1 MAVTTSKC
9 VFQTFFQCSLVFFEY
24 QQLYHR
30 GGSRIFFRRG
40 RTRLLLYFNTN
51 KPHSL
56 FFLQNTVVLENRRS
70 FQGGVRTPCTLP
82 LDPPLYQ
89 LSVARNAT
97 QQLFVE
103 SRLISISLVKQWLQ
117 RDTQRPNV
125 SKYSEV
131 PQMFFS
137 MLSNYSCSVNL
148 ELPWKLLIYLFCSL
162 RGTMVVSKVLCGF
175 FRLVQN
181 CHLPSD
187 GSGRKFEDKSHA
199 VAIRSLENS
208 RERNFQETV
217 FFFF

>member
-1 MAVTTSKC
+1 M
-9 VFQTFFQCSLVFFEY
+9 
-24 QQLYHR
+24 
-30 GGSRIFFRRG
+30 
-40 RTRLLLYFNTN
+40 
-51 KPHSL
+51 
-56 FFLQNTVVLENRRS
+56 
-70 FQGGVRTPCTLP
+70 RTPCTLP

-137 MLSNYSCSVNL
+137 MLSNYSCLVNL

-175 FRLVQN
+175 FRLIQN

-208 RERNFQETV
+208 RERNFQET
-217 FFFF
+217 FFFFLTIIAISLLQSVKNSTSKNTRQFSRETPNIRVKNGYPELNLGPFSSFRNF